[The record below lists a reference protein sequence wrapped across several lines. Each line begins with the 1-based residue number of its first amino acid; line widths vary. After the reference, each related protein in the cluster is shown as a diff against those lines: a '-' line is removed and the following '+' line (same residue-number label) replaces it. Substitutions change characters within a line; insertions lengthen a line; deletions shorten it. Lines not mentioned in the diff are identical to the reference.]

1 MMDNFIERS
10 FVEMTEMVDKIRN
23 IALVGHGN
31 SGKTSLSEVMLFQ
44 TGVIT
49 RLGRVEDG
57 NTAMDFEPEELKR
70 NIIISSGFHQFN
82 WKKHSVTLIDTPGD
96 QNFFTDT
103 LFCMQAVD
111 GAVVLVDAVDG
122 VKVQT
127 DQAWI
132 IAEKLKLP
140 CVIFINKLDRERADF
155 NRAFQDAVKSF
166 EPKPVMLHLPIGA
179 ESNFKGIVDLIAMKA
194 LIYDA
199 NGKVTVTDIPDDLIS
214 LAEEEREKLVENIAE
229 ADDSLLERYL
239 EGETLSDDE
248 IRTALKNG
256 TISRI
261 FTPVLCGSAIKAVGI
276 DLLMDFMVNCMPSP
290 LDSKPK
296 LGRDPVIKNEIERT
310 PDASTP
316 FSAFVFKTIA
326 DPYAGRLSIFR
337 VISGQLGADGNF
349 YNVNKEVRERYNQ
362 LLAIAGREQKTVKGA
377 GPGSIVA
384 VAKLK
389 ETFTGDTLCDESSK
403 IIFDFP
409 DPLPTLITFAITTKG
424 SGDEDKIFI
433 SLTKLLEEDAA
444 LKLERTAETKEILLS
459 GRGQVHIEATV
470 EKLKRKY
477 NVEVNLNTPKVPYR
491 ETIKKKVRVQG
502 RHKKQSG
509 GHGQFGDCWIQ
520 MEPLPRGSGFEFVD
534 AIVGGSIPRSYIPA
548 VEKGIIEACQKG
560 VLAGYPCVDFRVT
573 LDDGSYHAVDSSE
586 MAFKIAGS
594 LAFKKAVADA
604 KPVLLE
610 PILSVEITTPE
621 EFMGDIMGDLNS
633 RRGRVLGMDSEGKY
647 QVIKAN
653 VPMSE
658 FLTYAPDLTS
668 MTGGRGVYSMSF
680 SHYDEVPALMSE
692 KLLAELNKDK
702 E

>member
-1 MMDNFIERS
+1 
-10 FVEMTEMVDKIRN
+10 MTELVDTIRN

-31 SGKTSLSEVMLFQ
+31 SGKTSLAEVMLYQ
-44 TGVIT
+44 TGVT
-49 RLGRVEDG
+49 SRLGRVEDG

-70 NIIISSGFHQFN
+70 NISISSGFHHFN
-82 WKKHSVTLIDTPGD
+82 WKKHSVTLVDTPGD

-103 LFCMQAVD
+103 KFCMQAVD
-111 GAVVLVDAVDG
+111 GAVVLIDAVDG

-127 DQAWI
+127 EQAWNF
-132 IAEKLKLP
+132 AQSLKLP
-140 CVIFINKLDRERADF
+140 CVILINKLDRERADF
-155 NRAFQDAVKSF
+155 SRAFQDAVKSF
-166 EPKPVMLHLPIGA
+166 EPKPIILHLPIGA
-179 ESNFKGIVDLIAMKA
+179 ESNFKGIVDLVAMKA
-194 LIYDA
+194 YTYDA
-199 NGKVTVTDIPDDLIS
+199 NGKATAIDIPSDMQS
-214 LAEEEREKLVENIAE
+214 LVEEEREKLVENIAE
-229 ADDSLLERYL
+229 ADDTLLERYL
-239 EGETLSDDE
+239 EGDPISDDE
-248 IRTALKNG
+248 LKAALKKG

-261 FTPVLCGSAIKAVGI
+261 FSPVLCASAIKAVGI
-276 DLLMDFMVNCMPSP
+276 DLLMDFIVNSMPSP
-290 LDSKPK
+290 LDRMPK
-296 LGRDPVIKNEIERT
+296 VGKDPVIGNEIERAPD
-310 PDASTP
+310 PDAP
-316 FSAFVFKTIA
+316 FSAFVFKTVA

-337 VISGQLGADGNF
+337 VVSGKLGADGNF
-349 YNVNKEVRERYNQ
+349 FNVNKDVKERFNQ
-362 LLAIAGREQKTVKGA
+362 LLTIAGKEQKQVKSA

-389 ETFTGDTLCDESSK
+389 ETFTGNTLCDEANK
-403 IIFDFP
+403 IRFP
-409 DPLPTLITFAITTKG
+409 FPEPLPTLITFAITTKG

-433 SLTKLLEEDAA
+433 SLTKMLEEDSA
-444 LKLERTAETKEILLS
+444 LKLERTTETKEILLS
-459 GRGQVHIEATV
+459 GRGQVHIEAAI

-477 NVEVNLNTPKVPYR
+477 GVEVNLKTPKVPYR

-534 AIVGGSIPRSYIPA
+534 AVVGGSVPRSYIPA
-548 VEKGIIEACQKG
+548 VEKGIVEACQKG
-560 VLAGYPCVDFRVT
+560 VLAGYPCVDFRAT

-594 LAFKKAVADA
+594 LAFKKAVAEA

-658 FLTYAPDLTS
+658 FLSYAPDLTS
-668 MTGGRGVYSMSF
+668 MTGGRGVYSMVF
-680 SHYDEVPALMSE
+680 SHYDEVPALISE
-692 KLLAELNKDK
+692 KLLVELNKDK